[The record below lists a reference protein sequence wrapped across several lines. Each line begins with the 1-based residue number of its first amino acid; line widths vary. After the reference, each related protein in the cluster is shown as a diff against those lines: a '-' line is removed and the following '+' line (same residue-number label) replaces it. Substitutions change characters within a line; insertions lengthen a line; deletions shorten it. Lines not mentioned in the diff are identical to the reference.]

1 VARSVNKEENFMSL
15 RSIAAVLAVS
25 TAVIMGSDV
34 QAMQVANGLSAN
46 GLSANGLSANGL
58 SANGLSANGLSANGL
73 SANGASS
80 RNFEI
85 RSVTLPGGEQ
95 VTLR

>member
-1 VARSVNKEENFMSL
+1 MSL

-58 SANGLSANGLSANGL
+58 SANGLSANGLSANG
-73 SANGASS
+73 ASS